1 MGKQVLFYEPFWKT
15 YLFDL
20 QCFCCCQQRVNIKRH
35 YDTKHSN
42 FSKFVGQAR
51 KDKLD
56 RLKDNLKQQSSV
68 FQKQTTDSKNNTLAS
83 YRVAQII
90 VEEKRAFTDGEFAK
104 KCMMAVVESIC
115 PEKKELF
122 LNVSLSARTV
132 TRRIEEMKSVKKIT
146 LKNYSSF
153 Q

>member
-1 MGKQVLFYEPFWKT
+1 MICNVSVAVNKEF
-15 YLFDL
+15 
-20 QCFCCCQQRVNIKRH
+20 NIKRH

-56 RLKDNLKQQSSV
+56 RLKDSLKQQSSV
-68 FQKQTTDSKNNTLAS
+68 FQKHTTDSKNSTLAN

-90 VEEKRAFTDGEFAK
+90 AGEKRAFTDGEFAK

-115 PEKKELF
+115 PKK
-122 LNVSLSARTV
+122 
-132 TRRIEEMKSVKKIT
+132 KS
-146 LKNYSSF
+146 YF
-153 Q
+153 

>member
-1 MGKQVLFYEPFWKT
+1 MNHFGKSTCLICNVSVAVNKEF
-15 YLFDL
+15 
-20 QCFCCCQQRVNIKRH
+20 NIKRH

-42 FSKFVGQAR
+42 FSKFVDQAR

-90 VEEKRAFTDGEFAK
+90 AEEKERLPTENSQKMYDG
-104 KCMMAVVESIC
+104 CC
-115 PEKKELF
+115 
-122 LNVSLSARTV
+122 
-132 TRRIEEMKSVKKIT
+132 
-146 LKNYSSF
+146 
-153 Q
+153 